1 MELPGGS
8 GSGTAYSI
16 RLSARLFPVKTEAR
30 KLLVVVRA
38 ACVATRA
45 CGPERDPPTPPPFNA
60 TADPRLAAGGRA
72 SRSLTAA
79 PPPVLW
85 IDSIS
90 VALVQVFAGEGKVVL
105 IEDLAGNAS
114 DYEV

>member
-8 GSGTAYSI
+8 GNGTAYSI
-16 RLSARLFPVKTEAR
+16 RLSARLFPAKTEAR

-60 TADPRLAAGGRA
+60 TADPRLAAGGGA

-90 VALVQVFAGEGKVVL
+90 VALVQVFAGEGEAVL